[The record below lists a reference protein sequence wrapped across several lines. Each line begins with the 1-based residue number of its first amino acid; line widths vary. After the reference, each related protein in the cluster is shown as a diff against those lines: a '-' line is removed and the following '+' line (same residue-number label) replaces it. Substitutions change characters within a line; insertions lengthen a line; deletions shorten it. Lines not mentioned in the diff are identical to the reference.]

1 MDSNIRA
8 DNFEIVRHFATN
20 SLLCC
25 WLGSVAYLAIGAAT
39 LLSIIPPAG
48 ATATPDDT
56 FMPYAGASVR
66 YDDNLLRLSDQRTPQ
81 QAAGKNTKSDFIKQI
96 NAGLNIDW
104 DFNRQNLVV
113 KTNINQNWYT
123 NYSELDN
130 LGYDVLGQWNWAIG
144 NKFKGDI
151 GYSNR
156 TSLGS
161 FSQLNQLIS
170 NTQTIEKYFVN
181 GAYQVIPDWF
191 VHGGFAR
198 RELSFSEPTRQV
210 SNNSEDT
217 GEFGVRYLN
226 NAKNMFGLK
235 VSLTDGTYPKRNV
248 TEVLDNAYTRNSYDF
263 NWIWNYSIKTRFDG
277 SLGYTHQNYDNL
289 KTRDFSN
296 MTAHGNIFWL
306 VTGKTALYISGWREI
321 AQAETLTSNF
331 MLRQGARF
339 TPSWM
344 PTAKLKLSIP
354 VSFELQD
361 FLGDP
366 GLDSN
371 AAVDREDTVSNFGL
385 NVGYKPLENTEAS
398 LMIQYEDRISN
409 IQLRTYQDLL
419 TGLNMKVN
427 F

>member
-1 MDSNIRA
+1 MDRNFWA

-20 SLLCC
+20 SSLCC
-25 WLGSVAYLAIGAAT
+25 WLRSVAYLAIGVAT
-39 LLSIIPPAG
+39 LLSISPLAG

-56 FMPYAGASVR
+56 FTPYAGASVR
-66 YDDNLLRLSDQRTPQ
+66 YDDNLLRLSDQVTPQ
-81 QAAGKNTKSDFIKQI
+81 QVAGKSSKSDVIKQI

-113 KTNINQNWYT
+113 KTNVNQNWYA
-123 NYSELDN
+123 NFNELDY
-130 LGYDVLGQWNWAIG
+130 LGYDVSGQWNWVIG
-144 NKFKGDI
+144 NKLKGDI

-156 TSLGS
+156 ASLGS
-161 FSQLNQLIS
+161 FAQLNQLIS

-191 VHGGFAR
+191 VHGGFTR
-198 RELSFSEPTRQV
+198 RELSFSEATRQV

-217 GEFGVRYLN
+217 GEIGVRYLN
-226 NAKNMFGLK
+226 NAKNMLGLK
-235 VSLTDGTYPKRNV
+235 ATLTDGSYPKRNV
-248 TEVLDNAYTRNSYDF
+248 TEALDNAYTRNSYDL
-263 NWIWNYSIKTRFDG
+263 NWVWNYSIKTRFDG
-277 SLGYTHQNYDNL
+277 SLGYTHQNYENL
-289 KTRDFSN
+289 KIRDFGS

-306 VTGKTALYISGWREI
+306 ATGKTALYISGWREI

-354 VSFELQD
+354 LSFELQD

-371 AAVDREDTVSNFGL
+371 AAVDREDMVSNFGL
-385 NVGYKPLENTEAS
+385 NVGYKPLDNTEAS
-398 LMIQYEDRISN
+398 LMIQYEDRSSN

-419 TGLNMKVN
+419 TGISMKVN